1 MSDEERVGGDT
12 ALEEGTSSGGA
23 RLDVAALSSSP
34 EAPSQVKGSVK
45 IADEVIG
52 TIAGEILRT
61 FKGVKGTNVGL
72 IGGLKFGKKPFAEGV
87 RVEVEEGSS
96 PSVKV
101 DLFVNVKYGLRIPDI
116 AWELQESVKKGLE
129 ELTGYKVSE
138 VNVFVQGLFFR
149 DDEPRVSAPN
159 EAKESGG
166 EPPRSDS
173 DV

>member
-1 MSDEERVGGDT
+1 MADEERMDGEVVEESGFAEGGQT
-12 ALEEGTSSGGA
+12 ESS
-23 RLDVAALSSSP
+23 ALSSGP

-61 FKGVKGTNVGL
+61 FKGVRGTNVGL
-72 IGGLKFGKKPFAEGV
+72 IGGLKFGKRPFAEGV
-87 RVEVEEGSS
+87 RVEVEEGGS

-101 DLFVNVKYGLRIPDI
+101 DLFVNVKYGLRIPDV

-129 ELTGYKVSE
+129 ELTGYRVSE
-138 VNVFVQGLFFR
+138 VNVFVQGLFFK
-149 DDEPRVSAPN
+149 EEELKPSTAY
-159 EAKESGG
+159 EARESGG

-173 DV
+173 DA